1 MLSFLHFFQIL
12 SAEDGWPVPKYFGAC
27 GRIIIE
33 EYIGLPLSDCYDKSW
48 IQRVKI
54 ASSLLNAAYMFTFK
68 NKNFGFYLTDI
79 SADNI
84 AVDHENVAKFIDLEN
99 IIIVDKNISQESKK
113 FSYSKKKL
121 DFFVTKLLMRYA
133 GECYTASV

>member
-1 MLSFLHFFQIL
+1 MLSQCSFQIL
-12 SAEDGWPVPKYFGAC
+12 SAENGWPVPKYFGAC

-33 EYIGLPLSDCYDKSW
+33 EYIGSPLSDCYHKSW

-54 ASSLLNAAYMFTFK
+54 ASSLLNAAYMFTFE
-68 NKNFGFYLTDI
+68 NKKFGFYLTDI

-99 IIIVDKNISQESKK
+99 IIIVDKNISQESNKN
-113 FSYSKKKL
+113 FL
-121 DFFVTKLLMRYA
+121 ITKILMK
-133 GECYTASV
+133 